1 LVILKEF
8 LEKIAGENFMKK
20 LLLMLLLIV
29 TVMSLTLTGCKKQPG
44 SAGASADE
52 TVTLSV
58 YMQIDIADPQYE
70 YWPVTLEAFAQKHP
84 NIKLEFEYVS
94 GEQFHDKFQAMAAT
108 GDIPDL
114 FTTYAG
120 ARSSYILDRGLV
132 KDLRPNLTDEIKS
145 HYTSAIWDPQGP
157 NGEIYIISPNMS
169 VCTVVYVNTR
179 LQKELGLATPKTLD
193 ELIGQVPTIRAKGY
207 TPLMFANKGVWQAQ
221 SLLLSMLTDRMA
233 GKAWFDR
240 ARAGTAKFTDKGFVD
255 ALAVIKRLVDTQ
267 TFPAGVNQL
276 EGPEG
281 WGDFVQGKSVYL
293 LDAGW
298 RISALKSAAKPE
310 DYAGYEA
317 IAFPAV
323 AGEVTRGSSAATLGE
338 ALAMNAK
345 LSGAKAGAAW
355 EFLNFIYGQEGCE
368 ILMKY
373 GTVPTYKLDYSK
385 FDVDNLNLQY
395 IELTNN
401 QSMGYVIDA
410 VMDGEGVNNVLNPG
424 IQAVMIGDKTPAQL
438 AAEYEAWVAANDS
451 NRKK

>member
-1 LVILKEF
+1 
-8 LEKIAGENFMKK
+8 MKK
-20 LLLMLLLIV
+20 TFLTVLLITTAV
-29 TVMSLTLTGCKKQPG
+29 SFAWAGGAKQE
-44 SAGASADE
+44 AASGD

-58 YMQIDIADPQYE
+58 YAQLDLANPQYE
-70 YWPVTLEAFAQKHP
+70 YWPVTLEAFAKKYP

-94 GEQFHDKFQAMAAT
+94 GEQFHDKFQAMAAS

-120 ARSSYILDRGLV
+120 SRSNYILDRGLV
-132 KDLRPNLTDEIKS
+132 KDLRPYLTDDFKS
-145 HYTSAIWDPQGP
+145 RYSSAIWDPQGP
-157 NGEIYIISPNMS
+157 NGEIYIISPNMA
-169 VCTVVYVNTR
+169 VCTVIYVNTK
-179 LQKELGLATPKTLD
+179 LQKELGLTHPKTVD
-193 ELIGQVPTIRAKGY
+193 ELIAQVPAIRAKGY

-221 SLLLSMLTDRMA
+221 SLLLSMLVDRLG

-240 ARAGTAKFTDKGFVD
+240 ARAGTAKFTDREFVD

-298 RISALKSAAKPE
+298 RISALKSAATPE

-338 ALAMNAK
+338 ALAMSSK
-345 LSGAKAGAAW
+345 LSGAKADAAW
-355 EFLNFIYGQEGCE
+355 KFLSFIYGQEGSE

-373 GTVPTYKLDYSK
+373 GTVPTYKLDYAQ
-385 FDVDNLNLQY
+385 FDVDSLNLQY
-395 IELTNN
+395 IELINN

-410 VMDGEGVNNVLNPG
+410 VMDGEGVNNILNPG

-451 NRKK
+451 NRKKR

>member
-1 LVILKEF
+1 
-8 LEKIAGENFMKK
+8 MKK
-20 LLLMLLLIV
+20 TFLTVLLI
-29 TVMSLTLTGCKKQPG
+29 TAGLSLVWAAGKKE
-44 SAGASADE
+44 ASSDD

-58 YMQIDIADPQYE
+58 YMQIDIADPQYK
-70 YWPVTLEAFAQKHP
+70 YWPVTLDAFAKKYP

-94 GEQFHDKFQAMAAT
+94 GEQFHDKFQAMAAA
-108 GDIPDL
+108 GEIPDL

-132 KDLRPNLTDEIKS
+132 KDLRPYLTDEFKS
-145 HYTSAIWDPQGP
+145 HYNSAIWDPQGP
-157 NGEIYIISPNMS
+157 NGEIYIISPNLA
-169 VCTVVYVNTR
+169 VCTAVYVNTK
-179 LQKELGLATPKTLD
+179 LQKELGLTTPKTLN
-193 ELIGQVPTIRAKGY
+193 ELIAQAPAIRAKGY

-221 SLLLSMLTDRMA
+221 SLLLSMLVDRMA

-267 TFPAGVNQL
+267 VFPAGVNQL

-298 RISALKSAAKPE
+298 RISALKGAAKPE
-310 DYAGYEA
+310 DYAGYGV
-317 IAFPAV
+317 IAFPAIE
-323 AGEVTRGSSAATLGE
+323 GEVTRGSSAATLGE
-338 ALAMNAK
+338 ALAMSAK
-345 LSGAKAGAAW
+345 LSGAKADAAW
-355 EFLNFIYGQEGCE
+355 KFLSFIYGQEGCE
-368 ILMKY
+368 ILMEY

-385 FDVDNLNLQY
+385 FNVDNLNKQY
-395 IELTNN
+395 IDLINN

-410 VMDGEGVNNVLNPG
+410 VMDGEGVNNLLNPG

-451 NRKK
+451 NRKKK